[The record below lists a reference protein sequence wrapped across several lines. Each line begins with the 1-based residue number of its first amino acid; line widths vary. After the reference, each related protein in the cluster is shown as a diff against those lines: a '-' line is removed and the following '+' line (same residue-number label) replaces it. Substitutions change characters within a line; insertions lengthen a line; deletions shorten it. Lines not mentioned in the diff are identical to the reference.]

1 MTKEE
6 TPVLG
11 ELTFNLVFSEV
22 QETLELNTST
32 YSMIFFLITLP
43 LSIQKEKSVLR
54 ELLLVL
60 EINLFPRQ

>member
-1 MTKEE
+1 MTKAE

-11 ELTFNLVFSEV
+11 ELTFNQVLSKV
-22 QETLELNTST
+22 QETHELNTST
-32 YSMIFFLITLP
+32 YSMIFFIITLP

-54 ELLLVL
+54 ELLPVL